1 MEMVRIKFKD
11 SKDDAVGFLELSKR
25 LRIICLPDDTYEI
38 PSSALAALDT
48 LNISYTVVDTE
59 GFDNAIRK
67 IRTTASAKI

>member
-25 LRIICLPDDTYEI
+25 VRVICLPDDTYEI
-38 PSSALAALDT
+38 SSSALAVLDS
-48 LNISYTVVDTE
+48 LNISYTVVETE

-67 IRTTASAKI
+67 IRDTASAKI